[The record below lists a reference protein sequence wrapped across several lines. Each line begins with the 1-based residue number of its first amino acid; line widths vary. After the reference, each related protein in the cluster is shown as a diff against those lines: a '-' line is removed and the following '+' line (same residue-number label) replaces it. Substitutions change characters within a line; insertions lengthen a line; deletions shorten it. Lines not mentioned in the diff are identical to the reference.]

1 LQSKTKFII
10 LSFAS
15 QNKVLLRKTKFCFA
29 KQSFASQNKVLL
41 RKTFSAKPYI
51 AKGDVK
57 IDALPP

>member
-15 QNKVLLRKTKFCFA
+15 QNKVLLRKTFF
-29 KQSFASQNKVLL
+29 
-41 RKTFSAKPYI
+41 AKPYI

-57 IDALPP
+57 IDALPLRGNRLPLRGNAFKAKL